1 MNGLNTLSTN
11 WHPNQYLFREGKT
24 MKPAKNVF
32 RNHLLQCESKSEYP
46 PREVSVIDAG
56 DLVFHTS

>member
-1 MNGLNTLSTN
+1 
-11 WHPNQYLFREGKT
+11 

-32 RNHLLQCESKSEYP
+32 RNHLLQCEGKSEYP
-46 PREVSVIDAG
+46 PTEVLVIDAG